1 MNFQDIINFKLI
13 ETSSYSISIYSILL
27 VLIIILATSIFLK
40 IIKRLIKGIVN
51 QKNLEPGTAH
61 SITQIIKYII
71 WVIVIILVLDTVG
84 VKISIFLASAAALL
98 VGVGLGLQQLFN
110 DIASGIVLLFEGS
123 IKIDDV
129 IELDNDIIGKVIIIG
144 IRTSKIKTRDD
155 VVIIVPNSKLVND
168 SIINWSH
175 MDKKT
180 RFNVKV
186 GVAYGSNVLL
196 VKELLLECAIN
207 NKNIH
212 EKPAPFV
219 RFLDFGES
227 SLDFQLFFWVKNS
240 FTVENLKSDLRF
252 AINQSFAE
260 NKIQIPFPQRDIH
273 IKSEE
278 LLSKNKK

>member
-1 MNFQDIINFKLI
+1 MNFKDIINFKVI
-13 ETSSYSISIYSILL
+13 ETDSYLISIYSILL
-27 VLIIILATSIFLK
+27 VLIIITATIVVLK
-40 IIKRLIKGIVN
+40 IIKKLIKGIVN
-51 QKNLEPGTAH
+51 QKKLEPGTGN
-61 SITQIIKYII
+61 SINQIIKYFI
-71 WVIVIILVLDTVG
+71 WIIVIILVLDTVG

-129 IELDNDIIGKVIIIG
+129 IELDSQIIGRVIVIG

-155 VVIIVPNSKLVND
+155 VVIIVPNSKLVNNN
-168 SIINWSH
+168 IINWSH

-180 RFNVKV
+180 RFNVNV
-186 GVAYGSNVLL
+186 GVAYGSDVKL
-196 VKELLLECAIN
+196 VKNLLLNCAISS
-207 NKNIH
+207 KDIY
-212 EKPAPFV
+212 EKPIPFV

-252 AINQSFAE
+252 AINESFAE
-260 NKIQIPFPQRDIH
+260 NNIQIPFPQRDVH
-273 IKSEE
+273 IINE
-278 LLSKNKK
+278 

>member
-1 MNFQDIINFKLI
+1 MNFKDIINFKVI
-13 ETSSYSISIYSILL
+13 ETDSYLISIYSILL
-27 VLIIILATSIFLK
+27 VLIIITATIVVLK
-40 IIKRLIKGIVN
+40 IIKKLIKGIVN
-51 QKNLEPGTAH
+51 QKKLEPGTGN
-61 SITQIIKYII
+61 SINQIIKYFI
-71 WVIVIILVLDTVG
+71 WIIVIILVLDTVG

-129 IELDNDIIGKVIIIG
+129 IELDSQIIGRVIVIG

-155 VVIIVPNSKLVND
+155 VVIIVPNSKLVNNN
-168 SIINWSH
+168 IINWSH

-180 RFNVKV
+180 RFNVNV
-186 GVAYGSNVLL
+186 GVAYGSDVKL
-196 VKELLLECAIN
+196 VKNLLLNCAISS
-207 NKNIH
+207 KDIY
-212 EKPAPFV
+212 EKPSPFV

-252 AINQSFAE
+252 AINESFAE
-260 NKIQIPFPQRDIH
+260 HDIQIPFPQRDVH
-273 IKSEE
+273 IKNE
-278 LLSKNKK
+278 